1 MATTTQ
7 AERTEAAW
15 SRYFLAMAAAGEAQ
29 ALAWEADGAA
39 AALEPYR
46 PEEERAANVEHY
58 RALAVSARKT
68 AARYRSLAVED
79 GCICGGLG
87 RIGDAPCARCTP
99 DLSPADARGLLA
111 AMNHE
116 IRAEV
121 TP

>member
-1 MATTTQ
+1 VTAPTTQ
-7 AERTEAAW
+7 AERTEAG
-15 SRYFLAMAAAGEAQ
+15 RYYLAMEAANEAQ
-29 ALAWEADGAA
+29 AKTWEAFASAA
-39 AALEPYR
+39 AVEPYVA
-46 PEEERAANVEHY
+46 EAVRAANLEHY
-58 RALAVSARKT
+58 RRLAVQSRET
-68 AARYRSLAVED
+68 AAVYRSLAAED

-99 DLSPADARGLLA
+99 DLSPADAKSLLA